1 MGPRDEFSLLRLL
14 NKLGS
19 NVESEGDAQSGKK
32 MFFTGGN
39 PCNSK
44 ASGWVS
50 KGGGS
55 VNNL

>member
-32 MFFTGGN
+32 NVFHWRKPLQQQSVRLG
-39 PCNSK
+39 K
-44 ASGWVS
+44 Q
-50 KGGGS
+50 GGGS

>member
-32 MFFTGGN
+32 CFFTGGN
-39 PCNSK
+39 PRNSK

-50 KGGGS
+50 KG
-55 VNNL
+55 VDQ

>member
-1 MGPRDEFSLLRLL
+1 MGPRDESSLLRLL

-32 MFFTGGN
+32 WFFTGGN
-39 PCNSK
+39 SRNSK

-50 KGGGS
+50 KG
-55 VNNL
+55 VDQ

>member
-19 NVESEGDAQSGKK
+19 NVDSEGDAQSGKK
-32 MFFTGGN
+32 CFFFTGGH
-39 PCNSK
+39 PRNSK

-50 KGGGS
+50 KG
-55 VNNL
+55 VDQ